1 MIGKKIEEGI
11 TTKQNTNNEII
22 LETQ

>member
-22 LETQ
+22 LEAQ